1 MAPVGP
7 QVTKPKI
14 KLKVKLKP
22 LQWTRVLLLPES
34 DPKRPDLVWNTM
46 KEPDIDIDEIT
57 SLFSVKKKE
66 QAPVLEKKPTI
77 LKKTFL
83 DSKRAQEVGIS
94 RAKLPPI
101 DAISKALITMDEN
114 ILSEDNVDALLLIA
128 ITKEELEAY
137 KNNQESEG
145 IWEKNEMFLIELN
158 GIPNYKEKLKIWSTK
173 FKYEFILLKIFESFS
188 YMVPACKE
196 LKENKHFHKVLLAIL
211 SLGNI
216 MNGGTAKGQ
225 ADGFSLDLLPKLAGI
240 KDSNGKSIL
249 TFIGTI
255 VNREDPSFEGFKN
268 KFPNLEKAAGYS
280 MSETKKKLDELIS
293 MVNIVEKGLNKLNTG
308 DEFCNKANHSLLE
321 AQKKVEELKKL
332 EEGNKNTYHE
342 TIKFFGYKEKDKY
355 YDENG
360 LFFKMLLQFFKEMD
374 KNMPKL
380 DVKKVLDYQKRNKG
394 KKIDQSALMKN
405 LVSQLKQKVHG

>member
-1 MAPVGP
+1 
-7 QVTKPKI
+7 
-14 KLKVKLKP
+14 
-22 LQWTRVLLLPES
+22 
-34 DPKRPDLVWNTM
+34 
-46 KEPDIDIDEIT
+46 
-57 SLFSVKKKE
+57 
-66 QAPVLEKKPTI
+66 
-77 LKKTFL
+77 
-83 DSKRAQEVGIS
+83 
-94 RAKLPPI
+94 
-101 DAISKALITMDEN
+101 
-114 ILSEDNVDALLLIA
+114 
-128 ITKEELEAY
+128 
-137 KNNQESEG
+137 
-145 IWEKNEMFLIELN
+145 
-158 GIPNYKEKLKIWSTK
+158 
-173 FKYEFILLKIFESFS
+173 
-188 YMVPACKE
+188 MVPACKE

-240 KDSNGKSIL
+240 KDNSGNSIL
-249 TFIGTI
+249 TFIGSI
-255 VNREDPSFEGFKN
+255 VHKEDSSFEGFKN